1 MQVFLKPLTPTP
13 RSPEKPPGQ
22 GTCKARPGC
31 CVKSRQGGAWGGTCA
46 AGAPSLT
53 GFSAGPLQGGWPTA
67 QPSAQSLPSPVAATG
82 GEFSHQGGPG
92 PSGAAL
98 PGWSARIQSRPVA
111 GRGRPCQAGP
121 GLRRPMGQLPT
132 AGLGGCRRVCPGRG
146 VCQWHGMWSCEDV
159 CVCVLGVQPPS
170 HTPNILPNFLG
181 TPRGEFS
188 TVVLFI
194 P

>member
-1 MQVFLKPLTPTP
+1 
-13 RSPEKPPGQ
+13 
-22 GTCKARPGC
+22 
-31 CVKSRQGGAWGGTCA
+31 
-46 AGAPSLT
+46 
-53 GFSAGPLQGGWPTA
+53 
-67 QPSAQSLPSPVAATG
+67 
-82 GEFSHQGGPG
+82 
-92 PSGAAL
+92 
-98 PGWSARIQSRPVA
+98 
-111 GRGRPCQAGP
+111 
-121 GLRRPMGQLPT
+121 MGQLPT